1 MKENVILSLNLRFTK
16 HIKLQYLYE
25 KYNKQPLFCI
35 FMEVMVYSGQPIFL
49 LEVLTMQVRPM
60 TAADKEITIPMV
72 LKFYDGPAVE
82 HTVPMQTI
90 EKVFADAVGKNP
102 HLEGF
107 ILEQDNQVVGF
118 AYLTFFYACEVSGK
132 VIMIEELFIK
142 EQYRGRGYGQQFM
155 DWLYAAY
162 PDVVRFRLEITP
174 ENRAVNLYRRNGF
187 VELTYGQM
195 VYDR

>member
-1 MKENVILSLNLRFTK
+1 MK
-16 HIKLQYLYE
+16 
-25 KYNKQPLFCI
+25 
-35 FMEVMVYSGQPIFL
+35 
-49 LEVLTMQVRPM
+49 VRAM

-72 LKFYDGPAVE
+72 LQFYQGPAVE
-82 HTVPMQTI
+82 HAVPIDII
-90 EKVFADAVGKNP
+90 EKVFADAVGDNP

-107 ILEQDNQVVGF
+107 ILEEDGQVVGF
-118 AYLTFFYACEVSGK
+118 AYLTFFYACEVAGK
-132 VIMIEELFIK
+132 VIMIEELFVK
-142 EQYRGRGYGQQFM
+142 EEYRGKGYGQKFM
-155 DWLYAAY
+155 DWMYAAY